1 MQTTKRRLKGYPVI
15 LAVQG
20 SSGFPFWQVLW
31 PFQHQA
37 ECKNSCVSALSTSTM
52 KLKRREVGPKHFQTF
67 LLSKFPHNPASC
79 FGRMWHSMKFGV
91 PQGLQPVEND
101 TYAFF
106 MHLACICRNL
116 ERDRHSKWPGS
127 EFTPHLSITKF
138 IQFYLKSVW
147 QPFLCLCVRL
157 PACQPACLPACL
169 PSYLPACLPGR
180 GG

>member
-1 MQTTKRRLKGYPVI
+1 MKTKMRRLKGYHVI
-15 LAVQG
+15 LDVQG
-20 SSGFPFWQVLW
+20 SSGFPFWKVFW

-37 ECKNSCVSALSTSTM
+37 ECRNRCVSALSTSTM

-101 TYAFF
+101 TYALF

-116 ERDRHSKWPGS
+116 ERDRCSKVARVGVYPQVKHYHIH
-127 EFTPHLSITKF
+127 PILPQK
-138 IQFYLKSVW
+138 
-147 QPFLCLCVRL
+147 RL
-157 PACQPACLPACL
+157 TAFSLPACLPACL
-169 PSYLPACLPGR
+169 PSCLPGGR
-180 GG
+180 GKTEQR